1 MTELDPKLTFDSFVV
16 GPANRLATAAA
27 RKTAESPGTA
37 YNPLFIYSA
46 SGLGKSHIMHAM
58 AQHAQRGHPAARVR
72 YQTTEGYLEELAT
85 ALSQGSREE
94 LRNEYQGLDILLLDD
109 VQFLTGHSEAQ
120 EMLLRALDAMTGDG
134 KQIILASD
142 RSPSEING
150 LDERLVSRFSG
161 GLLVDIAQ
169 PEYETRVAIVRRKAE
184 ARGAE
189 LEKGVAETIARY
201 PYLNVRELQGGLN
214 KILAIQE
221 LEDRRVDADEAKTIL
236 GPVPGGDGA
245 AGTGAGAGSGA
256 GVAGSDSGEADG
268 WKRALLTVAEEFEG
282 RGFSVGRLRGIVD
295 AGEKPEDL
303 AGVEARFRAEVARL
317 EEIKSH
323 LHSVGNPW
331 PEAAVG
337 VLEDPDRL
345 TEAEALLESARE
357 RMRGFPPLRK
367 GPSLEDVAELFPP
380 LAVKAA
386 RQLVSNGSPDY
397 NPVVLVSPDGPYTY
411 HLLEAAGRS
420 FLEQFPDSTVAL
432 TSVADFAEDF
442 IRALGEGV
450 AGAWRERWWTV
461 DLLMVSDCQE
471 FAATERA
478 QNEFFQLFEALSR
491 RGARIFLTSDRRPG
505 SLEGIDDRLK
515 SRFESGLVVDAEES
529 PADFSPPPPSPPDQ
543 GAEPDDGATLELV
556 QALDEVIDLSFGG
569 SPIPPLTELGGSG
582 GPGGVFSGEM
592 SNATA
597 VEHRL
602 PEEGRQWF
610 PSPETVV
617 WEWPDLD
624 ELLAEERD

>member
-27 RKTAESPGTA
+27 RRTAESPGTA

-58 AQHAQRGHPAARVR
+58 AQHAQRGHPSAKVR
-72 YQTTEGYLEELAT
+72 YQTTEGYLDELAT
-85 ALSQGSREE
+85 ALSQGTREA
-94 LRNEYQGLDILLLDD
+94 LRSEYQSLDILLLDD

-120 EMLLRALDAMTGDG
+120 EMLLRALDAMTGEG

-142 RSPSEING
+142 RPPADING

-169 PEYETRVAIVRRKAE
+169 PEYETRVAIVRRKTE
-184 ARGAE
+184 QRGAT
-189 LEKGVAETIARY
+189 LEKGVAEAIARL
-201 PYLNVRELQGGLN
+201 PFLNVRELQGGLN

-221 LEDRRVDADEAKTIL
+221 LEERQVGAEEAKEIL
-236 GPVPGGDGA
+236 GPVEDPDDAMGDGES
-245 AGTGAGAGSGA
+245 GSGA
-256 GVAGSDSGEADG
+256 SGGEAGADA
-268 WKRALLTVAEEFEG
+268 WRQALIAVADEFESKGYSASRLRKVAE
-282 RGFSVGRLRGIVD
+282 
-295 AGEKPEDL
+295 GEKRPEDL
-303 AGVEARFRAEVARL
+303 AGLEARFRAQVARL
-317 EEIKSH
+317 EEIKNQ
-323 LHSVGNPW
+323 LH
-331 PEAAVG
+331 AVG
-337 VLEDPDRL
+337 EPWAGPTRVLEDPDHL
-345 TEAEALLESARE
+345 EEAEALLAAALE
-357 RMRGFPPLRK
+357 RTRGFPGLSE
-367 GPSLEDVAELFPP
+367 GPDLEDVAELFAP

-386 RQLVSNGSPDY
+386 RQLIAAGTPDY
-397 NPVVLVSPDGPYTY
+397 NPVVLVSPDGPYTF
-411 HLLEAAGRS
+411 HLMEAAGRS
-420 FLEQFPDSTVAL
+420 FLNASPDTKVAL
-432 TSVADFAEDF
+432 VSVPEFAEDF

-450 AGAWRERWWTV
+450 AGAWRERWWAV

-478 QNEFFQLFEALSR
+478 QNEFFQLFEAISA
-491 RGARIFLTSDRRPG
+491 RGARIFLSCDQRPAA
-505 SLEGIDDRLK
+505 LEGIDDRLR
-515 SRFESGLVVDAEES
+515 SRFEAGLVVDAEES
-529 PADFSPPPPSPPDQ
+529 PEGFTPPPRS
-543 GAEPDDGATLELV
+543 EPQEAGQQPGDALI

-569 SPIPPLTELGGSG
+569 VL
-582 GPGGVFSGEM
+582 GPGLEQGRDGEGTAGGLFSEKV

-624 ELLAEERD
+624 ELLAEADD

>member
-27 RKTAESPGTA
+27 RRTAESPGTA

-58 AQHAQRGHPAARVR
+58 AQHAQVGHPSAKVR
-72 YQTTEGYLEELAT
+72 YQTTEGYLDELAK
-85 ALSQGSREE
+85 ALSQGSRDA
-94 LRNEYQGLDILLLDD
+94 LRSEYQSLDILLLDD

-120 EMLLRALDAMTGDG
+120 EMLLRALDAMTGEG

-142 RSPSEING
+142 RPPADING

-184 ARGAE
+184 QRGAT
-189 LEKGVAETIARY
+189 LEKGVAEAIARF
-201 PYLNVRELQGGLN
+201 PFLNVRELQGGLN

-221 LEDRRVDADEAKTIL
+221 LEEAQVTADEARAIL
-236 GPVPGGDGA
+236 GPVDGLGDVAGGEQGESGA
-245 AGTGAGAGSGA
+245 AE
-256 GVAGSDSGEADG
+256 GESAADA
-268 WKRALLTVAEEFEG
+268 WRRSLRAVAEEFESKG
-282 RGFSVGRLRGIVD
+282 YSAARLRKL
-295 AGEKPEDL
+295 AEGEQRPEDL
-303 AGVEARFRAEVARL
+303 AGLEARYRAQVARL
-317 EEIKSH
+317 EEIKNQ
-323 LHSVGNPW
+323 LH
-331 PEAAVG
+331 AVG
-337 VLEDPDRL
+337 EPWAGPAGLLEDPDRL
-345 TEAEALLESARE
+345 EEAEALLAAASE
-357 RMRGFPPLRK
+357 RKRGFPALGE
-367 GPSLEDVAELFPP
+367 GPDLDDVAELFPA

-386 RQLVSNGSPDY
+386 KQLIDGGSPDY
-397 NPVVLVSPDGPYTY
+397 NPVVLVSPDGPYTF
-411 HLLEAAGRS
+411 HLMEAAGRS
-420 FLEQFPDSTVAL
+420 LLKNSPEATVAL
-432 TSVADFAEDF
+432 VSVPEFAEDF

-450 AGAWRERWWTV
+450 VGAWRERWWTV

-478 QNEFFQLFEALSR
+478 QNEFFQLFEAISA
-491 RGARIFLTSDRRPG
+491 RGARIFLSCDRRP
-505 SLEGIDDRLK
+505 SALEGIDDRLR
-515 SRFESGLVVDAEES
+515 SRFEAGLVVDAEES
-529 PADFSPPPPSPPDQ
+529 PEGFTPPVRS
-543 GAEPDDGATLELV
+543 EPEEVGHAPGDALI

-569 SPIPPLTELGGSG
+569 ALIPALERRPEGDGDVGGL
-582 GPGGVFSGEM
+582 FSEEV

-597 VEHRL
+597 VENRL
-602 PEEGRQWF
+602 PKEGRRWF

-624 ELLAEERD
+624 ELLAEVED